1 MRGQHTL
8 ASLDERTLRGV
19 PAAFG
24 AATILLV
31 LLLAPGIGRTA
42 TAAGAWL
49 LALSPAMVFYSRMFI
64 QESLFACFAL
74 AFAVAVGR
82 AVTAGG
88 FAWFTLAGIAAGL
101 AVATKE
107 TAIIVLPAAVV
118 ACGVSWW
125 SLNRARP
132 ESALAGGR
140 WRMPAI
146 VGLAAA
152 VAVIVL
158 FYSSFFSAPEGILA
172 PFGAA
177 GTYLARGV
185 EPVGH
190 THPWH
195 YYFKLLAY
203 SSSGGLRWSE
213 AVVLVLAII
222 GGIYAVVGRAEGAED
237 DRPESLRD
245 RAPLILPRAWAAV
258 SVTRAFWSRY
268 LTVYAAIVAL
278 VFSAI
283 PYKTPWNLLPFYVVL
298 LVVAGIGFSALV
310 HATRNRAARASLAA
324 LLVIASVH
332 LGWQAWR
339 AAVTYAADP
348 RNPYVYAQTV
358 PDAVRMATRI
368 LDLAALHADG
378 GRMQVSVIASPY
390 EQWPLPWYLR
400 TMPNV
405 GYWIAPGDPLAT
417 QAPVIVSSMDH
428 APALDEALDDRYVS
442 EFYGLR
448 PDVLL
453 ALYVDRGLWDRFL
466 ADAAGKAR
474 VSP

>member
-1 MRGQHTL
+1 
-8 ASLDERTLRGV
+8 
-19 PAAFG
+19 
-24 AATILLV
+24 
-31 LLLAPGIGRTA
+31 
-42 TAAGAWL
+42 
-49 LALSPAMVFYSRMFI
+49 
-64 QESLFACFAL
+64 
-74 AFAVAVGR
+74 
-82 AVTAGG
+82 
-88 FAWFTLAGIAAGL
+88 
-101 AVATKE
+101 
-107 TAIIVLPAAVV
+107 
-118 ACGVSWW
+118 
-125 SLNRARP
+125 
-132 ESALAGGR
+132 
-140 WRMPAI
+140 
-146 VGLAAA
+146 
-152 VAVIVL
+152 
-158 FYSSFFSAPEGILA
+158 
-172 PFGAA
+172 
-177 GTYLARGV
+177 
-185 EPVGH
+185 
-190 THPWH
+190 
-195 YYFKLLAY
+195 
-203 SSSGGLRWSE
+203 LRWSE

-222 GGIYAVVGRAEGAED
+222 GGIYTVVGSAERAEDG
-237 DRPESLRD
+237 RPESLRD
-245 RAPLILPRAWAAV
+245 RAQLILPRAWAAV
-258 SVTRAFWSRY
+258 SVPSAFWSRY

-310 HATRNRAARASLAA
+310 HTTRSRAARASLAA

-368 LDLAALHADG
+368 RTLASAHADG
-378 GRMQVSVIASPY
+378 LRMQVSVIASPY

-405 GYWIAPGDPLAT
+405 GYWIAPGDPLAMK
-417 QAPVIVSSMDH
+417 APVIVSSMDH